1 MTMSI
6 AIVDDDESLCRSLSR
21 LLRHAGFQAT
31 AFLSAEEF
39 LASPV
44 QRRFGCLLLD
54 VQLGGMSGPE
64 LHRRL
69 LESGDRTPVIYI
81 TAQDNPEAAAE
92 ARRIGCA
99 GFFRKSDPGIQIVD
113 TLRKLGAA

>member
-1 MTMSI
+1 MSV

-21 LLRHAGFQAT
+21 MLRQAGFRPS

-44 QRRFGCLLLD
+44 QSRFGCLLLD
-54 VQLGGMSGPE
+54 VQLTGMSGPE

-69 LESGDRTPVIYI
+69 LEAGDRTPVIYI
-81 TAQDNPEAAAE
+81 TAQDDPAAAAE
-92 ARRIGCA
+92 AQRIGCV
-99 GFFRKSDPGIQIVD
+99 GFFRKSDPGIRIVEA
-113 TLRKLGAA
+113 LRKLGCET